1 MLRFISLSLVATAA
15 AQMDM
20 KALIGDMSPQCQAA
34 AGSLVTSDFSA
45 CSNLMGL
52 VNVLGASGSL
62 IAPLDTWVNSIC
74 SITPCS
80 ASTIAT
86 AAATVQAGCDAD
98 AKKGVATALEVTA
111 LVPNYAA
118 VRNALCLE
126 YKSNHTRCASSLL
139 TNTEKLAGRPLTLV
153 ELSGFLTGG
162 VSSLAPALA
171 KAPKEFL
178 CNDCT
183 HGLAA
188 TLSANASM
196 SMNSSMPSMPMN
208 GMPMNGT
215 AHNMT
220 SMTSGLSAVCGPSFD
235 DGKVPDSIAISSG
248 SSSNS
253 TYSSAGKTPAN
264 GGAPSSA
271 NSVAIPFFA
280 SFALV
285 GTASVFV
292 ALL

>member
-118 VRNALCLE
+118 V
-126 YKSNHTRCASSLL
+126 
-139 TNTEKLAGRPLTLV
+139 
-153 ELSGFLTGG
+153 SGFLTGG

-171 KAPKEFL
+171 KAPQGIL
-178 CNDCT
+178 VQRLYTWPRCY
-183 HGLAA
+183 
-188 TLSANASM
+188 TLGQCFYVDELIHALNAYEWHAYERS
-196 SMNSSMPSMPMN
+196 
-208 GMPMNGT
+208 
-215 AHNMT
+215 
-220 SMTSGLSAVCGPSFD
+220 
-235 DGKVPDSIAISSG
+235 PDSIAISSG

-271 NSVAIPFFA
+271 NSVAIPVFA

-292 ALL
+292 ALLWSTSTLFDLAFIPLCLSAFVYLSWVFISHKSSR